1 MRHWLMKSEP
11 SVYGIDDLA
20 RDGTTGWDSVR
31 NFKARNYL
39 RDEIQAGDRVLF
51 YHSNAEPPGV
61 AGVAEV
67 VEAGHP
73 DPTQFDRTSP
83 YHDPKATRDSP
94 IWYQVRIRFV
104 ERLPRFVPL
113 ADLKAEP
120 RLAKMMVIKRG
131 ARLSV
136 QPVTPEEFA
145 TIVRLGRP
153 GGTV

>member
-1 MRHWLMKSEP
+1 MKSEP

-73 DPTQFDRTSP
+73 DPTQFDRTSD

-120 RLAKMMVIKRG
+120 ALAKMMVIKRG

-145 TIVRLGRP
+145 TIVRLGRA
-153 GGTV
+153 GGTP